1 MNLYDRIQ
9 PGKRRHGW
17 GGAVFLAAACVVL
30 VICIGTI
37 GWAARYHQRYRRFS
51 TDFAASVENAGKIGA
66 ALTRNGET
74 SSLDPDA
81 SSRLCRLICAA
92 GAGKVQPGCPQGE
105 PLTVYT
111 FPLFVCCCCS
121 AYHSGAVLDLWEVE
135 IPEETAKNPTGVFV
149 RYTFADGTVY
159 QYDTDQIQ
167 MNEVRLALGLH

>member
-1 MNLYDRIQ
+1 MNLYDRIK
-9 PGKRRHGW
+9 PGKRRRGW

-66 ALTRNGET
+66 AL
-74 SSLDPDA
+74 
-81 SSRLCRLICAA
+81 
-92 GAGKVQPGCPQGE
+92 
-105 PLTVYT
+105 
-111 FPLFVCCCCS
+111 
-121 AYHSGAVLDLWEVE
+121 DLWEVE

>member
-1 MNLYDRIQ
+1 MNLYDRIK
-9 PGKRRHGW
+9 PGKRRRGW

-66 ALTRNGET
+66 ALTR
-74 SSLDPDA
+74 
-81 SSRLCRLICAA
+81 RLCRLICAA
-92 GAGKVQPGCPQGE
+92 GAGKVQPSCPQGE
-105 PLTVYT
+105 PLTVR
-111 FPLFVCCCCS
+111 
-121 AYHSGAVLDLWEVE
+121 YHSGAVLDLWEVE

>member
-1 MNLYDRIQ
+1 MNLYDRIK
-9 PGKRRHGW
+9 PGKRRRGW

-92 GAGKVQPGCPQGE
+92 GAGKVQPSCPQGGAAHR
-105 PLTVYT
+105 PLPQRRGAGLVG
-111 FPLFVCCCCS
+111 
-121 AYHSGAVLDLWEVE
+121 SGNTRRDRQK
-135 IPEETAKNPTGVFV
+135 PHRRFC
-149 RYTFADGTVY
+149 
-159 QYDTDQIQ
+159 
-167 MNEVRLALGLH
+167 ALYLCRWNGLPI

>member
-1 MNLYDRIQ
+1 MNLYDRIK
-9 PGKRRHGW
+9 PGKRRRGW
-17 GGAVFLAAACVVL
+17 GGAVFLAVACVVL

-92 GAGKVQPGCPQGE
+92 GAGKVQPSCPQGE
-105 PLTVYT
+105 PLTVR
-111 FPLFVCCCCS
+111 
-121 AYHSGAVLDLWEVE
+121 YHSGAVLDLWENTRRDRQK
-135 IPEETAKNPTGVFV
+135 PHRRFC
-149 RYTFADGTVY
+149 
-159 QYDTDQIQ
+159 
-167 MNEVRLALGLH
+167 ALYLCRWNGLPI

>member
-1 MNLYDRIQ
+1 MNLYDRIK
-9 PGKRRHGW
+9 PGKRRRGW

-81 SSRLCRLICAA
+81 S
-92 GAGKVQPGCPQGE
+92 
-105 PLTVYT
+105 
-111 FPLFVCCCCS
+111 
-121 AYHSGAVLDLWEVE
+121 AVLDLWEVE

-167 MNEVRLALGLH
+167 MSEVRLALGLH

>member
-1 MNLYDRIQ
+1 MNLYDRIK
-9 PGKRRHGW
+9 PGKRRRGW

-74 SSLDPDA
+74 SSLNPDA

-92 GAGKVQPGCPQGE
+92 GAGKVQPSCPQWE
-105 PLTVYT
+105 PLTVRYHT
-111 FPLFVCCCCS
+111 CGKWKYPKRPPKTPPAFLCVIPLPMERFTNMTRTRS
-121 AYHSGAVLDLWEVE
+121 
-135 IPEETAKNPTGVFV
+135 K
-149 RYTFADGTVY
+149 
-159 QYDTDQIQ
+159 
-167 MNEVRLALGLH
+167 

>member
-1 MNLYDRIQ
+1 MNLYDRIK
-9 PGKRRHGW
+9 PGKRRRGW

-92 GAGKVQPGCPQGE
+92 GAGKV
-105 PLTVYT
+105 
-111 FPLFVCCCCS
+111 
-121 AYHSGAVLDLWEVE
+121 
-135 IPEETAKNPTGVFV
+135 
-149 RYTFADGTVY
+149 
-159 QYDTDQIQ
+159 
-167 MNEVRLALGLH
+167 

>member
-1 MNLYDRIQ
+1 MNLYDRIK
-9 PGKRRHGW
+9 PGKRRRGW

-92 GAGKVQPGCPQGE
+92 GAGKVQPSCPQGE
-105 PLTVYT
+105 PLTVR
-111 FPLFVCCCCS
+111 
-121 AYHSGAVLDLWEVE
+121 YHSGAVLDLWEVE
-135 IPEETAKNPTGVFV
+135 IPAGIKRHGRFLRDAEQKRTGH
-149 RYTFADGTVY
+149 RNHGDL
-159 QYDTDQIQ
+159 QCLRSHQC
-167 MNEVRLALGLH
+167 

>member
-1 MNLYDRIQ
+1 MNLYDKIK
-9 PGKRRHGW
+9 PGKRRRGW

-92 GAGKVQPGCPQGE
+92 GAGKVQPSCPQGE
-105 PLTVYT
+105 PLTVR
-111 FPLFVCCCCS
+111 
-121 AYHSGAVLDLWEVE
+121 YHS
-135 IPEETAKNPTGVFV
+135 EETAKTPTGVFV

>member
-1 MNLYDRIQ
+1 MNLYDRIK
-9 PGKRRHGW
+9 PGKRRRGW

-92 GAGKVQPGCPQGE
+92 GGGQ
-105 PLTVYT
+105 
-111 FPLFVCCCCS
+111 S
-121 AYHSGAVLDLWEVE
+121 
-135 IPEETAKNPTGVFV
+135 TAKLPAGGSRSPSATTAARCWTCGKWKSPKRPPKTPPAFLCVIPLPMERFTNMTQT
-149 RYTFADGTVY
+149 RSK
-159 QYDTDQIQ
+159 
-167 MNEVRLALGLH
+167 

>member
-1 MNLYDRIQ
+1 MNLYDRIK
-9 PGKRRHGW
+9 PGKRRRGW
-17 GGAVFLAAACVVL
+17 GGAGFLAAAWVGL
-30 VICIGTI
+30 V
-37 GWAARYHQRYRRFS
+37 
-51 TDFAASVENAGKIGA
+51 NAGKIGA

-92 GAGKVQPGCPQGE
+92 GAGKVQPSCPQGE
-105 PLTVYT
+105 PLTVR
-111 FPLFVCCCCS
+111 
-121 AYHSGAVLDLWEVE
+121 YHSGAVLDLWEVE

>member
-1 MNLYDRIQ
+1 MNLYDRIK
-9 PGKRRHGW
+9 PGKRRRGW

-92 GAGKVQPGCPQGE
+92 GAGKVQRGAG
-105 PLTVYT
+105 LVG
-111 FPLFVCCCCS
+111 
-121 AYHSGAVLDLWEVE
+121 SGNTRRDRQK
-135 IPEETAKNPTGVFV
+135 PHRRFC
-149 RYTFADGTVY
+149 
-159 QYDTDQIQ
+159 
-167 MNEVRLALGLH
+167 ALYLCRWNGLPI

>member
-1 MNLYDRIQ
+1 MNLYDRIK
-9 PGKRRHGW
+9 PGKRRRGW

-92 GAGKVQPGCPQGE
+92 GAGKVQPSCPQGE
-105 PLTVYT
+105 PLTVR
-111 FPLFVCCCCS
+111 
-121 AYHSGAVLDLWEVE
+121 YHSGAGAGLVGSGNTRRDRQK
-135 IPEETAKNPTGVFV
+135 PHRRFC
-149 RYTFADGTVY
+149 
-159 QYDTDQIQ
+159 
-167 MNEVRLALGLH
+167 ALYLCRWNGLPI

>member
-1 MNLYDRIQ
+1 MNLYDRIK
-9 PGKRRHGW
+9 PGKRRRGW

-81 SSRLCRLICAA
+81 SSRAKCSQAARRGSRSPSATTAARCWTCGKWKYPKRPPKTPPAFLCVI
-92 GAGKVQPGCPQGE
+92 
-105 PLTVYT
+105 PLPMERFTNMT
-111 FPLFVCCCCS
+111 RTRS
-121 AYHSGAVLDLWEVE
+121 
-135 IPEETAKNPTGVFV
+135 K
-149 RYTFADGTVY
+149 
-159 QYDTDQIQ
+159 
-167 MNEVRLALGLH
+167 